1 MGVGTVDGRRVMA
14 SVPVSV
20 TTDAALTR
28 CVLHGVAR
36 RYVDQMDI
44 SSSLC

>member
-1 MGVGTVDGRRVMA
+1 MGVGTVDGRRIVTP
-14 SVPVSV
+14 VPVSV
-20 TTDAALTR
+20 TTDATLTR
-28 CVLHGVAR
+28 CVLHSVAR